1 MVEGENGARRFAYA
15 RVSSAGQS
23 LEVQAERLKAAG
35 CDLLFEEKVSGTSRN
50 GRDELRRMLSVLRPG
65 DQVVVTRLDRL
76 GRSILDLAAI
86 AEEIKEAGASLK
98 VLDQAVDTSTSAG
111 RAFFGMLAVFAAFE
125 TDIRRERQMEG
136 IQKAKAAGRYRG
148 RKRQID
154 ADKVRQLREAG
165 HGPAEIAKQ
174 LGITRQSVYN
184 ALRRVDAN

>member
-23 LEVQAERLKAAG
+23 LEVQAERLTAAG

-86 AEEIKEAGASLK
+86 AEEIKQAGASLR
-98 VLDQAVDTSTSAG
+98 VIEQAVDTSTSAG
-111 RAFFGMLAVFAAFE
+111 RAFFGMLSTFAQFE
-125 TDIRRERQMEG
+125 NDIRRERQMEG
-136 IQKAKAAGRYRG
+136 IARAKAAGRYRG

-154 ADKVRQLREAG
+154 SDKVRQLREAG
-165 HGPAEIAKQ
+165 HRPAEIAKQ
-174 LGITRQSVYN
+174 MGITRQSVYN
-184 ALRRVDAN
+184 ALRRVDAD